1 MDAAPQHRGGGR
13 RGPHVG
19 QGPAPRAPVP
29 QEARPLSSGPA
40 HGLGP
45 ERPALHAQETMPEAK
60 AGWLVT
66 RQGDTPIPEAPAVGS
81 RAAVWLEEPAFEGLR
96 GPPIPAHPFW
106 FGESLVSLQL
116 FPGVLDNL
124 KSK

>member
-66 RQGDTPIPEAPAVGS
+66 RQGDTPIAGAPAVGS
-81 RAAVWLEEPAFEGLR
+81 GAAVWLEEPPSRVLGASHPCSHVLIR
-96 GPPIPAHPFW
+96 RKLSQSPIISRS
-106 FGESLVSLQL
+106 FG
-116 FPGVLDNL
+116 
-124 KSK
+124 